1 MNKKIMLLVSS
12 ALLLLGIGACTAA
25 TPETIVEKV
34 IETVVVVETVEV
46 VKEVEGETITVVETV
61 EVVKEVEK
69 EVVVTVEVEAVDEA
83 EAERRKTVIF
93 DIDTGSVADP
103 ELWNPFAA
111 GRVIDQGFMQ
121 AMIEPLFILNL
132 ESPTGEIINWLGESI
147 ESNEDATVWTIKLR
161 EGIKWSDGETLDADD
176 FLFTVNMGMETSDLM
191 SMPSFGKVDSVEK
204 VDDLTVQFTLTE
216 TDYRFGYNNFIVTS
230 TSSFFIAPEHIWEGQ
245 DPTTFTN
252 YDPDQG
258 WPVFS
263 GPYLLESVS
272 ETELTYVRNDDWWGV
287 DAGFKLPAPEK
298 LVWVA
303 YGSEETRTAAM
314 ARNELDSLMGVNL
327 GSYLALRQMTGTTIA
342 WHDDLPYAWIDP
354 CARNFHFNL
363 TQEPWNDIEMREAIN
378 YAIDRDQIIE
388 IAYEGTSSAS
398 NHWLPTYNVFNSYVE
413 AAVDAG
419 LYDQY
424 PLHTYDPDKAK
435 AALEALGYTM
445 NAETG
450 YYEKDGEE
458 MSMTIAN
465 FDATENNSTVS
476 LLVEQFQAVG
486 INAVQDIQPIPAFIE
501 NLTNAGFDTY
511 YFFVCGPVDLWKKMD
526 TFSTRHIPAEGEASA
541 DFYANTQ
548 RWDGEA
554 AQAYSDIVAQMADM
568 PPGDPRLEG
577 LFLEAMEIWLA
588 EKPAL
593 PMAQAIKLVPFDQT
607 YWAGWPTAD
616 NPYVAPATWWQ
627 VNHVILQ
634 NLEPAQP

>member
-1 MNKKIMLLVSS
+1 MRKNLIFLL
-12 ALLLLGIGACTAA
+12 ATLTMLLLLSVAC
-25 TPETIVEKV
+25 TPETKTV
-34 IETVVVVETVEV
+34 IETV
-46 VKEVEGETITVVETV
+46 TVVETV
-61 EVVKEVEK
+61 VVDGEIQEVETIVTV
-69 EVVVTVEVEAVDEA
+69 EVEVPVEVEAVDEA
-83 EAERRKTVIF
+83 ELERRKTVIF

-132 ESPTGEIINWLGESI
+132 ESPTGEVINWLGESI
-147 ESNEDATVWTIKLR
+147 ESNEDATVWTVKLR

-176 FLFTVNMGMETSDLM
+176 FLFTVNMGMNTSDLM
-191 SMPSFGKVDSVEK
+191 SMPSFDNVASAEK

-216 TDYRFGYNNFIVTS
+216 TDYRFGINNFTVTS
-230 TSSFFIAPEHIWEGQ
+230 TSSFFIVPQHIWEGQ

-272 ETELTYVRNDDWWGV
+272 ETEFTYVRNDDWWGA

-327 GSYLALRQMTGTTIA
+327 GSYLALQQMTGTTIA
-342 WHDDLPYAWIDP
+342 WHADLPYAWVDP
-354 CARNFHFNL
+354 CARNLHFNL
-363 TQEPWNDIEMREAIN
+363 TKEPWNDVEMREAIN
-378 YAIDRDQIIE
+378 FALDRQQIVDIT
-388 IAYEGTSSAS
+388 YEGTAAISQ
-398 NHWLPTYNVFNSYVE
+398 HWLPAYNAFNSYVQ

-424 PLHTYDPDKAK
+424 PMLTHDQEQAK
-435 AALEALGYTM
+435 AIIESKGYAI

-458 MSMTIAN
+458 LTMSIAN
-465 FDATENNSTVS
+465 FDDTSMNSAVS
-476 LLVEQFQAVG
+476 LMVEQFQAIG
-486 INAVQDIQPIPAFIE
+486 INASQDIQPIPAFIE
-501 NLTNAGFDTY
+501 NLTGAGFDTY
-511 YFFVCGPVDLWKKMD
+511 YFFVCGPIDLWAKMD
-526 TFSTRHIPAEGEASA
+526 TFSTRHLPAEGEASSG
-541 DFYANTQ
+541 FYANTQ
-548 RWDGEA
+548 RWSGEGA
-554 AQAYSDIVAQMADM
+554 EAYSVLVAQMVDM
-568 PPGDPRLEG
+568 APDDPLLQD
-577 LFLEAMEIWLA
+577 LFLEAMAIWLA

-593 PMAQAIKLVPFDQT
+593 PIAQAIKLVPFNEA
-607 YWAGWPTAD
+607 YWTGWPTAD
-616 NPYVAPATWWQ
+616 DPYIAPASWWQ
-627 VNHVILQ
+627 VTHVILQ
-634 NLEPAQP
+634 NLEPVQP